1 MPRLTKTSLRIQ
13 RCAEK
18 ATKSA
23 RNALLSS
30 LCEDM
35 YNLYRKNKNRLP
47 YGHITSI
54 LHRLK
59 PTEPWLTRNVINKAF
74 IKYRKQVAGVNVVI
88 VPTKAANESVIDSE
102 ISELSNVSSF
112 EGASEIKWN
121 VGRPAGTTADKKEA
135 SEKKV
140 IKAKNEAAKS
150 YASVKKTAKEYGRKV
165 RKGKLKAI
173 IEEVAKKNNI
183 DVDTISPL
191 AIRR

>member
-35 YNLYRKNKNRLP
+35 YNLYRKNKDRLP

-59 PTEPWLTRNVINKAF
+59 PSEPWLTRNVINKAF
-74 IKYRKQVAGVNVVI
+74 IKHQKQVAGVNVVI

-135 SEKKV
+135 SEKKLLKQRTKLQRV
-140 IKAKNEAAKS
+140 MLLLKRPQKS
-150 YASVKKTAKEYGRKV
+150 MVEGYGRV
-165 RKGKLKAI
+165 
-173 IEEVAKKNNI
+173 N
-183 DVDTISPL
+183 
-191 AIRR
+191 